1 MRRDIQHK
9 DIQHKDIQHKDIQ
22 HKDIVI
28 LNRKY
33 TYNIL
38 L

>member
-1 MRRDIQHK
+1 MRK

-28 LNRKY
+28 LDRKY
-33 TYNIL
+33 AYNIL